1 MSVTTRKEKQ
11 EKQEKFNKKN
21 PAPME
26 QDYLS
31 YVLNTSSKERL
42 KRLYKHL

>member
-1 MSVTTRKEKQ
+1 MSVTTRK

-26 QDYLS
+26 QDFSILCFEY
-31 YVLNTSSKERL
+31 
-42 KRLYKHL
+42 

>member
-26 QDYLS
+26 QDFSILCFEY
-31 YVLNTSSKERL
+31 
-42 KRLYKHL
+42 